1 MEFMI
6 LKWEPW
12 IEIIFVKHV
21 AVIIATVLGILL
33 ILIWHNL
40 FIIPVMSHISIK
52 SWDAFVVNAVFWE
65 LDQKN
70 WEIKLE
76 ENQVQEQDLRW
87 FLNIAKKSKNV
98 S

>member
-1 MEFMI
+1 MSRVLILEPKCPLTMEFMI
-6 LKWEPW
+6 LKWEQW

-52 SWDAFVVNAVFWE
+52 S
-65 LDQKN
+65 
-70 WEIKLE
+70 
-76 ENQVQEQDLRW
+76 
-87 FLNIAKKSKNV
+87 
-98 S
+98 

>member
-1 MEFMI
+1 MSRVLILEPKCPLTMEFMI

-52 SWDAFVVNAVFWE
+52 S
-65 LDQKN
+65 
-70 WEIKLE
+70 
-76 ENQVQEQDLRW
+76 
-87 FLNIAKKSKNV
+87 
-98 S
+98 

>member
-1 MEFMI
+1 MSRALILEPKCPLTMGYMI

-40 FIIPVMSHISIK
+40 FIIPVMSHILIK
-52 SWDAFVVNAVFWE
+52 S
-65 LDQKN
+65 
-70 WEIKLE
+70 
-76 ENQVQEQDLRW
+76 
-87 FLNIAKKSKNV
+87 
-98 S
+98 